1 MKSDKAFQ
9 DDLRRV
15 VKAAGGEAAAAARLG
30 VSFYTVV
37 RWMKGGGPSPI
48 GKATVT
54 KAAQEIREAK

>member
-1 MKSDKAFQ
+1 MKSDKAFL

-37 RWMKGGGPSPI
+37 RWLKGGGPSPI
-48 GKATVT
+48 GKATVA
-54 KAAQEIREAK
+54 KAAQEIREAE